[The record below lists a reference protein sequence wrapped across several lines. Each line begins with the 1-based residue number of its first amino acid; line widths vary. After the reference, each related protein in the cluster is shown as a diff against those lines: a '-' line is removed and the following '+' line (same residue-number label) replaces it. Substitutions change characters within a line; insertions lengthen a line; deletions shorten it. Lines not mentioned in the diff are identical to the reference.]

1 MAGRWLERLARGSA
15 VRDLS
20 RRDLLD
26 PAPLADRAERVERL
40 AALAVGAPSG
50 GFTRRQGLKG
60 ALAGAALAGPVAAAL
75 SAQARG
81 AVCVTVDSGC
91 LRTAEASFRA
101 AVSACTATSERG
113 GLWAEIA
120 CRVRANRQLVG
131 ERASCR
137 RPNDS
142 RCGPGERCSTASGRC
157 VSASSGAGQ
166 EGSAGSSTSQPSGP
180 LAGLCPNDPAT
191 GDSLEAARAALEAGA
206 NEVNLSPGGCLTYR
220 RTLEN
225 GVATFE
231 ELSANGKPVFRITRQ
246 QNTEN
251 YMRDGDQD
259 GFFEVQATR
268 TTGSNPNT
276 LLVAETLSPATQQVV
291 RRERR
296 TKATST
302 AVVRVVIDHDSG
314 SGLRR
319 SAEYD
324 ATPESYASAPAIAAD
339 SRACTS
345 DELSKAKDLLK
356 QCMDNG
362 PPCLDRHGLTGL
374 GAELRYFN
382 SQGVKFNCTDDS
394 NSATAEA
401 TDAPEKG
408 IFEGSP
414 TILIN
419 PFKLEKNLGTDF
431 GRAGTICHEL
441 MHYSALG
448 LHNPADLLSPRSRE
462 LDPVSAC
469 ETICFNPPDIAT
481 KCHCA
486 TCLGTD
492 ICDPRC
498 SPYLDCDPD
507 MGARCPCFWNQK
519 WYPKLSE
526 CLADCPSGLL
536 CFGFSFCEHLDV
548 SCDGVP

>member
-1 MAGRWLERLARGSA
+1 MFGGWLERLARGSA

-26 PAPLADRAERVERL
+26 PAPLSQRTERVERL
-40 AALAVGAPSG
+40 AVLVANPPSG
-50 GFTRRQGLKG
+50 RLTRRQGLKG
-60 ALAGAALAGPVAAAL
+60 ALAGAALAGPVGAAL
-75 SAQARG
+75 SADARG
-81 AVCVTVDSGC
+81 ALCVTVDSGC

-101 AVSACTATSERG
+101 AVSTCTTRSERG

-120 CRVRANRQLVG
+120 CRVRAHRQLVA
-131 ERASCR
+131 EKASCR
-137 RPNDS
+137 RPDDS
-142 RCGPGERCSTASGRC
+142 RCGPGERCDPASGRC
-157 VSASSGAGQ
+157 APASSVAGQ
-166 EGSAGSSTSQPSGP
+166 SGSAGSSTAPSGP
-180 LAGLCPNDPAT
+180 VAGLCPNDPAT
-191 GDSLEAARAALEAGA
+191 SESLEAAHAALEAGA

-231 ELSANGKPVFRITRQ
+231 ELSANGKPVFQIRRQ
-246 QNTEN
+246 GSTET
-251 YMRDGDQD
+251 YDRDGDQD
-259 GFFEVQATR
+259 GFFELRVTR
-268 TTGSNPNT
+268 TTASNPDT
-276 LLVAETLSPATQQVV
+276 VIVAETLSPATQQVV

-296 TKATST
+296 TKTNSTS
-302 AVVRVVIDHDSG
+302 VVRVVIDQDSG
-314 SGLRR
+314 HGLRR

-324 ATPESYASAPAIAAD
+324 ATPESYASARAVAAD
-339 SRACTS
+339 TRTCTS
-345 DELSKAKDLLK
+345 DELSRAKDLLK

-374 GAELRYFN
+374 GAELRYFH

-394 NSATAEA
+394 NSATAQA
-401 TDAPEKG
+401 TDAPETG

-448 LHNPADLLSPRSRE
+448 LHNPADLRSPRSRE

-498 SPYLDCDPD
+498 QPYMDCNPD
-507 MGARCPCFWNQK
+507 MGARCPCFWNQQ
-519 WYPKLSE
+519 WYPTLSE

-536 CFGFSFCEHLDV
+536 CFGYSYCEHLDV
-548 SCDGVP
+548 SCDGIP